1 MSTCMM
7 FRFTVNLAHND
18 DTRTNH
24 KRKKDSTLVPHSD
37 FGLHSPCSRFLPLL
51 LVALLFASCGN
62 GAEPVKT
69 GGIDLSPQW
78 RGQEIVEV
86 REERMEL
93 QGPGPFPTG
102 ADLEAAANKRE
113 REVDVY
119 RDTVLTGTGPV
130 LNALHRRYLSSV
142 LTTDGKSEPTAVDG
156 NSYLITDPLN
166 TCGVQREVKGGTTE
180 ASPEEVKKIRLS
192 ILRIAASL
200 LPSKKV
206 RKGETWL
213 PGRKLDVLAL
223 QGQVD
228 ADMSAR
234 LKSVEEK
241 EDGKFA
247 TITCSTDAS
256 IPIGQRIGA
265 RLTVRETLLFDLI
278 AGRVTTYHA
287 VTERYYPVGPGRK
300 EGWVKTVTDVSVK
313 IMR

>member
-1 MSTCMM
+1 V
-7 FRFTVNLAHND
+7 R
-18 DTRTNH
+18 
-24 KRKKDSTLVPHSD
+24 
-37 FGLHSPCSRFLPLL
+37 HSPCCRFVPLL
-51 LVALLFASCGN
+51 LVALLFTACGN

-69 GGIDLSPQW
+69 GGFDLSPQW

-93 QGPGPFPTG
+93 QGPGAFPTG

-130 LNALHRRYLSSV
+130 LDALHRRYLSSV
-142 LTTDGKSEPTAVDG
+142 LTTDGKSEPTVVDG
-156 NSYLITDPLN
+156 NSYVIYDPLN
-166 TCGVQREVKGGTTE
+166 TCKVQKEVEDGTAE
-180 ASPEEVKKIRLS
+180 ASPEEVKKITLS
-192 ILRIAASL
+192 ILRIATSL
-200 LPSKKV
+200 LPSKTV

-213 PGRKLDVLAL
+213 PGRDLTVLAL
-223 QGQVD
+223 QGKVD
-228 ADMSAR
+228 ADMRAR

-247 TITCSTDAS
+247 TITCSTDAR
-256 IPIGQRIGA
+256 IPTGQRIGA
-265 RLTVRETLLFDLI
+265 HLTVREKLLFDLL

-287 VTERYYPVGPGRK
+287 VTERYYPKGPGRK

-313 IMR
+313 TVR